1 MKIKFVD
8 CKNNELINVKVEV
21 NEYMYIV
28 VPEIVDHRFDYIKP
42 RLMDVRGRYMKMFLE
57 NTGLCKEYEKKIYDE
72 MKDVLI
78 TEAENIHRN
87 EGIMY
92 YTI

>member
-1 MKIKFVD
+1 MKLKFVD

-28 VPEIVDHRFDYIKP
+28 APEIVDHKFDYLRP
-42 RLMDVRGRYMKMFLE
+42 RLMDVRAKYMKLFLE
-57 NTGLCKEYEKKIYDE
+57 NTGLCKTYEKKIYDE
-72 MKDVLI
+72 MKEVLI
-78 TEAENIHRN
+78 TEAENIHRS

>member
-8 CKNNELINVKVEV
+8 CKNNEMINVKVEV
-21 NEYMYIV
+21 SEYMYVV
-28 VPEIVDHRFDYIKP
+28 VPEILDHKFDYIRP
-42 RLMDVRGRYMKMFLE
+42 RLMDVRAKYMKLFLE
-57 NTGLCKEYEKKIYDE
+57 NTGLCKAYEKKIYDE
-72 MKDVLI
+72 MKEVLI
-78 TEAENIHRN
+78 TEAENIHRT